1 MNNYILI
8 IANIP
13 KRKYIKDGMI
23 LRELAID
30 KIFDHFDKIYVE
42 HIDYKP
48 SFFKQPKKWFIKHFY
63 NKIKGSKYL
72 TNNPIIYN
80 NISKS
85 NFHILCQN
93 AKKIYVHSLHM
104 LERIPKEYIEE
115 FKDKIILDI
124 HGCVVEELMFEN
136 ADKNFIKKFKD
147 IEEFAF
153 PIINTLVSVNT
164 NMIDFYKEKYTG
176 IKTNF
181 IHLPIFN
188 SDIKNFAKNNN
199 KNKLTLIYS
208 GGTQSW
214 QKIDLLID
222 TIKKI
227 ADKYEIIILSPEIE
241 KFTKLLGEL
250 KQKVVLKSVLPE
262 NLDIEYQKADLGF
275 ILRDDIIVNRVACP
289 TKIIDYLEYGIIPII
304 SCPEIGDFNKM
315 GYSYIHYEKLIEG
328 KIFDN
333 NELEKMRKNNTK
345 IIERLR
351 NIQQDG
357 KEKLLKLLEN

>member
-13 KRKYIKDGMI
+13 KRKNIKDGMI

-30 KIFDHFDKIYVE
+30 KIFAHFDKIYVE

-164 NMIDFYKEKYTG
+164 NMIDFYKEKYT
-176 IKTNF
+176 
-181 IHLPIFN
+181 
-188 SDIKNFAKNNN
+188 
-199 KNKLTLIYS
+199 
-208 GGTQSW
+208 
-214 QKIDLLID
+214 
-222 TIKKI
+222 
-227 ADKYEIIILSPEIE
+227 
-241 KFTKLLGEL
+241 
-250 KQKVVLKSVLPE
+250 
-262 NLDIEYQKADLGF
+262 
-275 ILRDDIIVNRVACP
+275 
-289 TKIIDYLEYGIIPII
+289 
-304 SCPEIGDFNKM
+304 
-315 GYSYIHYEKLIEG
+315 
-328 KIFDN
+328 
-333 NELEKMRKNNTK
+333 
-345 IIERLR
+345 
-351 NIQQDG
+351 
-357 KEKLLKLLEN
+357 